1 MGRRARAVED
11 LVSRKESAF
20 WRGKRVFVTGHTGFK
35 GSWLSAWLKLLGA
48 SVTGYSLAP
57 ERKPNLFEDAQISE
71 GMHSIIGDVRDR
83 VALAGAIE
91 EASPEIVLHLAAQPL
106 VRRSYAEP
114 VETFASNVL
123 GTVHLLDA
131 VRHAPSVRVVLIVT
145 TDKCYENHEWCWG
158 YRETDA
164 LGGRDPYSVSKACA
178 ELVTLAYRQSFL
190 SERVA
195 VASARAG
202 NVIGGGDWAEDR
214 VVPDIVRSVIAARPA
229 FIRNPRAVRP
239 WQHVLDPLSGYLLL
253 AQRLWWSPELAGA
266 YNFGPSSPD
275 AVSVRV
281 LAEAIVESLGRGSL
295 EFGESSGNA
304 GLHEASSLRLD
315 CAKAR
320 SLLRWAPRLDTD
332 RAIALTARF
341 YSECLADP
349 RSASTL
355 VREQITAY
363 GRPE

>member
-1 MGRRARAVED
+1 VED
-11 LVSRKESAF
+11 LVKPKESAF

-35 GSWLSAWLKLLGA
+35 GSWLCAWLKHLEA
-48 SVTGYSLAP
+48 SVTGFALAP
-57 ERKPNLFEDAQISE
+57 DSKPNLFEDAHVAD
-71 GMHSIIGDVRDR
+71 GMRSILADVRDR
-83 VALAGAIE
+83 GALAAAIE
-91 EASPEIVLHLAAQPL
+91 EASPEIVFHLAAQPL

-131 VRHAPSVRVVLIVT
+131 VRHAPSVRVALIVT

-158 YRETDA
+158 YRETDT
-164 LGGRDPYSVSKACA
+164 LGGRDPYSASKACA
-178 ELVTLAYRQSFL
+178 ELVTQAYRQSFL

-195 VASARAG
+195 VATARAG

-214 VVPDIVRSVIAARPA
+214 IVPDIVRSIVAGRPA

-253 AQRLWWSPELAGA
+253 AQRLWWSPELSGA
-266 YNFGPSSPD
+266 YNFGPSTSD
-275 AVSVRV
+275 AVTVRT
-281 LAEAIVESLGRGSL
+281 LAEAIVAELGRGTL
-295 EFGESSGNA
+295 EFGERATSA
-304 GLHEASSLRLD
+304 ELHEASSLRLD
-315 CAKAR
+315 CAKAH
-320 SLLRWAPRLDTD
+320 SALGWAPHLDTE

-341 YSECLADP
+341 YSDYLANP
-349 RSASTL
+349 RAASTL
-355 VREQITAY
+355 VREQISAH